1 MRYIDRIRKIY
12 NKYIKERNEE
22 PRFLI
27 ILSFFLTFII
37 ARLVVYNIQY
47 HIVPIA
53 NSYIFIHQIHI
64 HHLVFGITLL
74 LIAGFIRIPQFGSY
88 LIRLSSI
95 FYGIGAALTLDE
107 FSIWLRLNPSAYFGQ
122 TGRQSI
128 DVVVIFFL
136 ILLTSLWH
144 GAFWRK
150 IFNYTVKYIWRRK
163 SLAD

>member
-1 MRYIDRIRKIY
+1 MRYIDRTRKIY
-12 NKYIKERNEE
+12 NKYIKDRNEE

-27 ILSFFLTFII
+27 ILSFFLTFVI
-37 ARLVVYNIQY
+37 ARLIVYNIQY
-47 HIVPIA
+47 QIIPIA
-53 NSYIFIHQIHI
+53 NSYIVIHQIHI

-74 LIAGFIRIPQFGSY
+74 LIAGFIRIPQFGTS
-88 LIRLSSI
+88 LISLSSV

-107 FSIWLRLNPSAYFGQ
+107 FSIWLRLNPNAYFGK

-136 ILLTSLWH
+136 LLLTSLWH

-150 IFNYTVKYIWRRK
+150 IFNFTVKYIWRK
-163 SLAD
+163 KA